1 MTCQFDVSSMAAG
14 WEGRLQNPLDTGFA
28 GQYESSLMDSHGE
41 ITLSRDCDAVQIPS
55 GHPIVLPAGM
65 AVVITQSLGG
75 TFTVATPGGLA
86 RIDLKDADV
95 LGLDPAKGVEKV
107 KVEGSKQ
114 EAVWNQL
121 KLVFDPEIPVNVVDL
136 GLIYDCD
143 VRTQENGTTSV
154 LVKMTLTA
162 PGCGMGPT
170 IAADARSKILALEGI
185 DEADVELVWDPAWNQ
200 SMISEAGKMKLGI
213 L

>member
-1 MTCQFDVSSMAAG
+1 M
-14 WEGRLQNPLDTGFA
+14 DT
-28 GQYESSLMDSHGE
+28 HGE
-41 ITLSRDCDAVQIPS
+41 ITLGRDCDAVQIPS

-65 AVVITQSLGG
+65 AVVVTQALGG

-86 RIDLKDADV
+86 RIDLKDADA
-95 LGLDPAKGVEKV
+95 LGLDPSRGREKI

-136 GLIYDCD
+136 GLIYDCE
-143 VRTQENGTTSV
+143 VVTQENGTTSV

-170 IAADARSKILALEGI
+170 IAADARAKILALEGI
-185 DEADVELVWDPAWNQ
+185 DEADVELVWDPPWSQ
-200 SMISEAGKMKLGI
+200 TMISEAGKMKLGI